1 METKKVTLR
10 SQTVQCP
17 HCGEYYSVTYKYC
30 PFCDAGRQEEERRLA
45 EKKKKKQDFF
55 GNLFGSHAG
64 NKKESK
70 PEKSPKAPS
79 EEEGVQDF
87 ELLEAVQPKP
97 KQVRPSRD
105 HAEKKPTVKETA
117 KKKAPTRRRGP
128 RKKTSEM
135 TEEEKAAARADR
147 EARAAARKRERD
159 RKAREAAL
167 AAAETAA
174 AQPAQEAQ
182 PDQVE
187 MIATPGETGPV
198 FDQPTVPE
206 TFGYDQPPLVEP
218 DPAAF
223 TPTPVSEEGPVVEPE
238 PAPVQE
244 TPAFTP
250 AAQGPAESEWD
261 ALKDLN
267 TLAGQPEAAPE
278 IPEAIPAPTA
288 EIQVGQ
294 TPVEPAAPAQPA
306 QADQQ
311 PQPAPQAE
319 PPVNTEEDLDA
330 LLREVRDLLAESPV
344 PTLTR
349 EQLEK
354 PAQPVEEVAIQEE
367 PEAEAAPEAPAQEVP
382 QQQAPAAEPPV
393 EQAQPPQEEAPRA
406 DFDVEEPTIHIGEIP
421 TQSLWQGDGQDKP
434 AAENYADVID
444 DQPTQV
450 IPTQEISKE
459 IQAQQ
464 AAKAQEDEAAEP
476 QPAQEDLL
484 EAVLP
489 PQAKAPSAEEKAAA
503 RRAAR
508 KKKKKQGMNPVLL
521 IVSLII
527 VVAAVFIVVRTVV
540 PAFQTGIFSSQQAAE
555 GLTLDRETLDLAE
568 AGTTMT
574 LVPTFSPEG
583 STGTVTWSS
592 SDEAVATVDGQGMVT
607 AVAPGTATITAT
619 LENGQ
624 SAQCTVNCTWDPE
637 AAAAEEAQA
646 AADGEEAPAEQTTV
660 GLSANDITLDS
671 AGDSQQLTVNG
682 AEGEVTWASEDTAV
696 ATVDDQ
702 GNVTAVAPGRTTVTA
717 TVGDQTFNCAVRCIW

>member
-79 EEEGVQDF
+79 EEEGVQDYD
-87 ELLEAVQPKP
+87 LLEAVQPKP

-223 TPTPVSEEGPVVEPE
+223 TPTPVSAEGPVVEPE

-294 TPVEPAAPAQPA
+294 TTVEPAAPA

-319 PPVNTEEDLDA
+319 PPVNAEEDLDA

-344 PTLTR
+344 PTLAQ

-367 PEAEAAPEAPAQEVP
+367 PEAEAAPEAPAQAVP

-421 TQSLWQGDGQDKP
+421 TQALWQGDGQDKP

-583 STGTVTWSS
+583 ATGTVTWSS

-637 AAAAEEAQA
+637 AAA
-646 AADGEEAPAEQTTV
+646 DGEEAPAEQTTV

-682 AEGEVTWASEDTAV
+682 AEGDVTWASEDTAV

>member
-1 METKKVTLR
+1 
-10 SQTVQCP
+10 
-17 HCGEYYSVTYKYC
+17 
-30 PFCDAGRQEEERRLA
+30 
-45 EKKKKKQDFF
+45 
-55 GNLFGSHAG
+55 
-64 NKKESK
+64 
-70 PEKSPKAPS
+70 
-79 EEEGVQDF
+79 
-87 ELLEAVQPKP
+87 
-97 KQVRPSRD
+97 
-105 HAEKKPTVKETA
+105 
-117 KKKAPTRRRGP
+117 
-128 RKKTSEM
+128 M
-135 TEEEKAAARADR
+135 T
-147 EARAAARKRERD
+147 
-159 RKAREAAL
+159 
-167 AAAETAA
+167 
-174 AQPAQEAQ
+174 
-182 PDQVE
+182 
-187 MIATPGETGPV
+187 ATPGETGPV

-223 TPTPVSEEGPVVEPE
+223 TPTPVSAEGPVVEPE

-294 TPVEPAAPAQPA
+294 TTVEPAAPAQPA

-344 PTLTR
+344 PTLTQ

-367 PEAEAAPEAPAQEVP
+367 PEAEAAPEAPAQAVP

-421 TQSLWQGDGQDKP
+421 TQALWQGDGQDKP

-637 AAAAEEAQA
+637 AAAAEEA
-646 AADGEEAPAEQTTV
+646 PAEQTTV

>member
-79 EEEGVQDF
+79 EEEGVQDYD
-87 ELLEAVQPKP
+87 LLEAVQPKP

-294 TPVEPAAPAQPA
+294 TTVEPAAPA

-344 PTLTR
+344 PTLTQ

-367 PEAEAAPEAPAQEVP
+367 PEAEAAPEAPAQAVP

-421 TQSLWQGDGQDKP
+421 TQALWQGDGQDKP

-508 KKKKKQGMNPVLL
+508 KKKKKRGMNPVLL

-607 AVAPGTATITAT
+607 AVAPGTASITAT

>member
-79 EEEGVQDF
+79 EEEGVQDYD
-87 ELLEAVQPKP
+87 LLEAVQPKP

-167 AAAETAA
+167 AAA

-187 MIATPGETGPV
+187 MTATPGETGPV

-223 TPTPVSEEGPVVEPE
+223 TPTPVSAEGPVVEPE

-294 TPVEPAAPAQPA
+294 TTVEPAAPAQPA

-344 PTLTR
+344 PTLTQ

-476 QPAQEDLL
+476 QPAQ
-484 EAVLP
+484 
-489 PQAKAPSAEEKAAA
+489 
-503 RRAAR
+503 
-508 KKKKKQGMNPVLL
+508 
-521 IVSLII
+521 
-527 VVAAVFIVVRTVV
+527 
-540 PAFQTGIFSSQQAAE
+540 
-555 GLTLDRETLDLAE
+555 
-568 AGTTMT
+568 
-574 LVPTFSPEG
+574 
-583 STGTVTWSS
+583 
-592 SDEAVATVDGQGMVT
+592 
-607 AVAPGTATITAT
+607 
-619 LENGQ
+619 
-624 SAQCTVNCTWDPE
+624 
-637 AAAAEEAQA
+637 
-646 AADGEEAPAEQTTV
+646 
-660 GLSANDITLDS
+660 
-671 AGDSQQLTVNG
+671 
-682 AEGEVTWASEDTAV
+682 
-696 ATVDDQ
+696 
-702 GNVTAVAPGRTTVTA
+702 
-717 TVGDQTFNCAVRCIW
+717 

>member
-223 TPTPVSEEGPVVEPE
+223 TPTPVSAEGPVVEPE

-294 TPVEPAAPAQPA
+294 TTVEPAAPA

-344 PTLTR
+344 PTLTQ

-367 PEAEAAPEAPAQEVP
+367 PEAEAAPEAPAQAVP

-421 TQSLWQGDGQDKP
+421 TQALWQGDGQDKP

-637 AAAAEEAQA
+637 AAA
-646 AADGEEAPAEQTTV
+646 DGEEAPAEQTTV

-682 AEGEVTWASEDTAV
+682 AEGDVTWASEDTAV

>member
-79 EEEGVQDF
+79 EEEGVQDYD
-87 ELLEAVQPKP
+87 LLEAVQPKP

-167 AAAETAA
+167 AAA

-187 MIATPGETGPV
+187 MTATPGETGPV

-223 TPTPVSEEGPVVEPE
+223 TPTPVSAEGPVVEPE

-294 TPVEPAAPAQPA
+294 TTVEPAAPA

-344 PTLTR
+344 PTLTQ

-367 PEAEAAPEAPAQEVP
+367 PEAEAAPEVP

-421 TQSLWQGDGQDKP
+421 TQALWQGDGQDKP

-637 AAAAEEAQA
+637 AAA
-646 AADGEEAPAEQTTV
+646 DGEEAPAEQTTV

>member
-135 TEEEKAAARADR
+135 TEEEKAAALADR

-187 MIATPGETGPV
+187 MTATPGETGPV

-223 TPTPVSEEGPVVEPE
+223 TPTPVSAEGPVVEPE

-261 ALKDLN
+261 ALKDLS

-294 TPVEPAAPAQPA
+294 TTVEPAAPAQSA

-344 PTLTR
+344 PTLTQ

-367 PEAEAAPEAPAQEVP
+367 PEAEAAPEAPTQEVP

-421 TQSLWQGDGQDKP
+421 TQALWQGDGQDKP

-508 KKKKKQGMNPVLL
+508 KKKKKRGMNPVLL

-527 VVAAVFIVVRTVV
+527 VMAAVFIVVRTVV

-592 SDEAVATVDGQGMVT
+592 SDEAVATVD
-607 AVAPGTATITAT
+607 
-619 LENGQ
+619 
-624 SAQCTVNCTWDPE
+624 
-637 AAAAEEAQA
+637 
-646 AADGEEAPAEQTTV
+646 
-660 GLSANDITLDS
+660 LSANDITLDS

>member
-79 EEEGVQDF
+79 EEEGVQDYD
-87 ELLEAVQPKP
+87 LLEAVQPKP

-223 TPTPVSEEGPVVEPE
+223 TPTPVSAEGPVVEPE

-294 TPVEPAAPAQPA
+294 TTVEPAAPA

-319 PPVNTEEDLDA
+319 PPVNAEEDLDA

-344 PTLTR
+344 PTLTQ

-367 PEAEAAPEAPAQEVP
+367 PEAEAAPEVP

-583 STGTVTWSS
+583 ATGTVTWSS

-637 AAAAEEAQA
+637 AAA
-646 AADGEEAPAEQTTV
+646 DGEEAPAEQTTV

-682 AEGEVTWASEDTAV
+682 AEGEVTWASEDAAV

>member
-79 EEEGVQDF
+79 EEEGVQDYD
-87 ELLEAVQPKP
+87 LLEAVQPKP

-187 MIATPGETGPV
+187 MTATPGETGPV

-223 TPTPVSEEGPVVEPE
+223 TPTPVSAEGPVVEPE

-294 TPVEPAAPAQPA
+294 TTVEPAAPA

-344 PTLTR
+344 PTLTQ

-367 PEAEAAPEAPAQEVP
+367 PEAEAAPEAPAQAVP

-421 TQSLWQGDGQDKP
+421 TQALWQGDGQDKP

-489 PQAKAPSAEEKAAA
+489 PQAKAPTAEEKAAA

-583 STGTVTWSS
+583 ATGTVTWSS

-637 AAAAEEAQA
+637 AAAAEAAQA

>member
-79 EEEGVQDF
+79 EEEGVQDYD
-87 ELLEAVQPKP
+87 LLEAVQPKP

-167 AAAETAA
+167 VAA

-187 MIATPGETGPV
+187 MTATPGETGPV

-223 TPTPVSEEGPVVEPE
+223 TPTPVSAEGPVVEPE

-294 TPVEPAAPAQPA
+294 TTVEPAAPA

-344 PTLTR
+344 PTLTQ

-367 PEAEAAPEAPAQEVP
+367 PEAEAAPEAPAQAVP

-421 TQSLWQGDGQDKP
+421 TQALWQGDGQEKP

-489 PQAKAPSAEEKAAA
+489 PQAKAPSAKEKAAA

-583 STGTVTWSS
+583 ATGTVTWSS

-637 AAAAEEAQA
+637 AAAAKEAQA
-646 AADGEEAPAEQTTV
+646 AADGEEAPAEQTTA

-682 AEGEVTWASEDTAV
+682 AEGDVTWASEDTAV

>member
-79 EEEGVQDF
+79 EEEGVQDYD
-87 ELLEAVQPKP
+87 LLEAVQPKP

-167 AAAETAA
+167 AAA

-187 MIATPGETGPV
+187 MTATPGETGPV

-223 TPTPVSEEGPVVEPE
+223 TPTPVSAEGPVVEPE

-294 TPVEPAAPAQPA
+294 TTVEPAAPA

-344 PTLTR
+344 PTLTQ

-421 TQSLWQGDGQDKP
+421 TQALWQGDGQDKP

-489 PQAKAPSAEEKAAA
+489 PQAKAPTAEEKAAA

-637 AAAAEEAQA
+637 AAAAEEA
-646 AADGEEAPAEQTTV
+646 PAEQTTV
-660 GLSANDITLDS
+660 GLSAHDTTLDS

-682 AEGEVTWASEDTAV
+682 AEGDVTWASEDTAV

>member
-79 EEEGVQDF
+79 EEEGVQDYD
-87 ELLEAVQPKP
+87 LLEAVQPKP

-167 AAAETAA
+167 AAA

-187 MIATPGETGPV
+187 MTATPGETGPV

-223 TPTPVSEEGPVVEPE
+223 TPTPVSAEGPVVEPE

-294 TPVEPAAPAQPA
+294 TTVEPAAPAQPA
-306 QADQQ
+306 ALPAAGDTGDRRQVHLVRGEGRALRRGLRDAVGAGRELLQVRDR
-311 PQPAPQAE
+311 PQ
-319 PPVNTEEDLDA
+319 LHDA
-330 LLREVRDLLAESPV
+330 LAHAQGHAQGLAVCQGLFQNGPGVDLPADAHEAEHRPGAPILRQGQQVAGDGAVRRRPV
-344 PTLTR
+344 PG
-349 EQLEK
+349 
-354 PAQPVEEVAIQEE
+354 
-367 PEAEAAPEAPAQEVP
+367 
-382 QQQAPAAEPPV
+382 
-393 EQAQPPQEEAPRA
+393 
-406 DFDVEEPTIHIGEIP
+406 GE
-421 TQSLWQGDGQDKP
+421 LG
-434 AAENYADVID
+434 
-444 DQPTQV
+444 
-450 IPTQEISKE
+450 
-459 IQAQQ
+459 
-464 AAKAQEDEAAEP
+464 
-476 QPAQEDLL
+476 
-484 EAVLP
+484 
-489 PQAKAPSAEEKAAA
+489 
-503 RRAAR
+503 
-508 KKKKKQGMNPVLL
+508 
-521 IVSLII
+521 
-527 VVAAVFIVVRTVV
+527 
-540 PAFQTGIFSSQQAAE
+540 
-555 GLTLDRETLDLAE
+555 
-568 AGTTMT
+568 
-574 LVPTFSPEG
+574 
-583 STGTVTWSS
+583 
-592 SDEAVATVDGQGMVT
+592 
-607 AVAPGTATITAT
+607 
-619 LENGQ
+619 
-624 SAQCTVNCTWDPE
+624 
-637 AAAAEEAQA
+637 AQA
-646 AADGEEAPAEQTTV
+646 ADGLPQLLLFRIRCHGRGSSSFSGWAAP
-660 GLSANDITLDS
+660 
-671 AGDSQQLTVNG
+671 
-682 AEGEVTWASEDTAV
+682 
-696 ATVDDQ
+696 
-702 GNVTAVAPGRTTVTA
+702 
-717 TVGDQTFNCAVRCIW
+717 

>member
-64 NKKESK
+64 NKKGSK

-79 EEEGVQDF
+79 EEEGVQDYD
-87 ELLEAVQPKP
+87 LLEAVQPKP

-117 KKKAPTRRRGP
+117 KKKAPTRRRGA

-187 MIATPGETGPV
+187 MTATPGETGPV

-223 TPTPVSEEGPVVEPE
+223 TPTPVSAEGPVVEPD

-294 TPVEPAAPAQPA
+294 TTVEPAAPA

-344 PTLTR
+344 PTLTQ

-367 PEAEAAPEAPAQEVP
+367 PEAEAAPEAPAQAVP

-421 TQSLWQGDGQDKP
+421 TQALWQGDGQDKP

-489 PQAKAPSAEEKAAA
+489 PQAKAPTAEEKAAA

-527 VVAAVFIVVRTVV
+527 VVAAVFIVV

-624 SAQCTVNCTWDPE
+624 SAQCTVSCTWDPE
-637 AAAAEEAQA
+637 AAAAEAAQA

-682 AEGEVTWASEDTAV
+682 AEGDVTWASEDTAV

>member
-79 EEEGVQDF
+79 EEEGVQDYD
-87 ELLEAVQPKP
+87 LLEAVQPKP

-223 TPTPVSEEGPVVEPE
+223 TPTPVSAEGPVVEPE

-294 TPVEPAAPAQPA
+294 TTVEPAAPA

-319 PPVNTEEDLDA
+319 PPVNAEEDLDA

-344 PTLTR
+344 PTLTQ

-367 PEAEAAPEAPAQEVP
+367 PEAEAAPEVP

-637 AAAAEEAQA
+637 AAA
-646 AADGEEAPAEQTTV
+646 DGEEAPAEQTTV

>member
-117 KKKAPTRRRGP
+117 KKKAPTRRRGA

-223 TPTPVSEEGPVVEPE
+223 TPTPVSAEGPVVEPE

-294 TPVEPAAPAQPA
+294 TTVEPAAPA

-344 PTLTR
+344 PTLTQ

-421 TQSLWQGDGQDKP
+421 TQALWQGDGQDKP

-583 STGTVTWSS
+583 ATGTVTWSS

-637 AAAAEEAQA
+637 AAA
-646 AADGEEAPAEQTTV
+646 DGEEAPAEQTTV

-682 AEGEVTWASEDTAV
+682 AEGDVTWASEDTAV

>member
-174 AQPAQEAQ
+174 AQP
-182 PDQVE
+182 DQVE
-187 MIATPGETGPV
+187 MTATPGEAGPV

-223 TPTPVSEEGPVVEPE
+223 TPTPVSAEGPVVEPE

-261 ALKDLN
+261 TLKDLN

-294 TPVEPAAPAQPA
+294 TTVEPAAPA

-344 PTLTR
+344 PTLTQ

-382 QQQAPAAEPPV
+382 QQQAPVAEPPV

-421 TQSLWQGDGQDKP
+421 TQALWQGDGQDKP

-508 KKKKKQGMNPVLL
+508 KKKKKRGFNPVLL

-555 GLTLDRETLDLAE
+555 SLTLDRETLDLAE

-682 AEGEVTWASEDTAV
+682 AEGDVTWASEDTAV

>member
-79 EEEGVQDF
+79 EEEGVQDYD
-87 ELLEAVQPKP
+87 LLEAVQPKP

-187 MIATPGETGPV
+187 MTATPGETGPV

-223 TPTPVSEEGPVVEPE
+223 TPTPVSAEGPVVEPE

-250 AAQGPAESEWD
+250 AAQAPAESEWD

-294 TPVEPAAPAQPA
+294 TTVEPAAPA

-344 PTLTR
+344 PTLTQ

-421 TQSLWQGDGQDKP
+421 TQALWQGDGQEKP

-489 PQAKAPSAEEKAAA
+489 PQAKAPTAEEKAAA

-607 AVAPGTATITAT
+607 AVAPGTAT

-637 AAAAEEAQA
+637 AAAA
-646 AADGEEAPAEQTTV
+646 EEAPAEQTTV

-682 AEGEVTWASEDTAV
+682 AEGDVTWASEDTAV

>member
-64 NKKESK
+64 NKKGSK

-79 EEEGVQDF
+79 EEEGVQDYD
-87 ELLEAVQPKP
+87 LLEAVQPKP

-117 KKKAPTRRRGP
+117 KKKAPTRRRGA

-187 MIATPGETGPV
+187 MTATPGETGPV

-223 TPTPVSEEGPVVEPE
+223 TPTPVSAEGPVVEPE

-250 AAQGPAESEWD
+250 AAQAPAESEWD

-294 TPVEPAAPAQPA
+294 TTVEPAAPA

-344 PTLTR
+344 PTLTQ

-421 TQSLWQGDGQDKP
+421 TQALWQGDGQDKP

-489 PQAKAPSAEEKAAA
+489 PQAKAPTAEEKAAA

-527 VVAAVFIVVRTVV
+527 VVAVVFIVVRTVV

-637 AAAAEEAQA
+637 AAAAEEA
-646 AADGEEAPAEQTTV
+646 PAEQTTV

>member
-79 EEEGVQDF
+79 EEEGVQDYD
-87 ELLEAVQPKP
+87 LLEAVQPKP

-187 MIATPGETGPV
+187 MTATPGETGPV

-223 TPTPVSEEGPVVEPE
+223 TPTPVSAEGPVVEPE

-294 TPVEPAAPAQPA
+294 TTVEPAAPA

-344 PTLTR
+344 PTLTQ

-421 TQSLWQGDGQDKP
+421 TQALWQGDGQDKP

-489 PQAKAPSAEEKAAA
+489 PQAKAPTAEEKAAA

-637 AAAAEEAQA
+637 AAAAEEA
-646 AADGEEAPAEQTTV
+646 PAEQTTV

>member
-79 EEEGVQDF
+79 EEEGVQDYD
-87 ELLEAVQPKP
+87 LLEAVQPKP

-187 MIATPGETGPV
+187 MTATPGETGPV

-223 TPTPVSEEGPVVEPE
+223 TPTPVSAEGPVVEPE

-244 TPAFTP
+244 PPAFTP

-294 TPVEPAAPAQPA
+294 TTVEPAAPA

-344 PTLTR
+344 PTLTQ

-367 PEAEAAPEAPAQEVP
+367 PEAEAAPEAPAQAVP

-421 TQSLWQGDGQDKP
+421 TQALWQGDGQDKP

-489 PQAKAPSAEEKAAA
+489 PQAKAPTAEEKAAA

-583 STGTVTWSS
+583 ATGTVTWSS

-637 AAAAEEAQA
+637 AAAAEAAQA

>member
-79 EEEGVQDF
+79 EEEGVQDYD
-87 ELLEAVQPKP
+87 LLEAVQPKP

-294 TPVEPAAPAQPA
+294 TTVEPAAPA

-344 PTLTR
+344 PTLTQ

-367 PEAEAAPEAPAQEVP
+367 PEAEAAPEAPAQAVP

-421 TQSLWQGDGQDKP
+421 TQALWQGDGQDKP

-637 AAAAEEAQA
+637 AAA
-646 AADGEEAPAEQTTV
+646 DGEEAPAEQTTV

-671 AGDSQQLTVNG
+671 AGDGQQLTVNG

>member
-79 EEEGVQDF
+79 EEEGVQDYD
-87 ELLEAVQPKP
+87 LLEAVQPKP

-294 TPVEPAAPAQPA
+294 TTVEPAAPA

-344 PTLTR
+344 PTLTQ

-367 PEAEAAPEAPAQEVP
+367 PEAEAAPEAPAQAVP

-421 TQSLWQGDGQDKP
+421 TQALWQGDGQDKP

-637 AAAAEEAQA
+637 AAA
-646 AADGEEAPAEQTTV
+646 DGEEAPAEQTTV

>member
-79 EEEGVQDF
+79 EEEGVQDYD
-87 ELLEAVQPKP
+87 LLEAVQPKP

-223 TPTPVSEEGPVVEPE
+223 TPTPVSAEGPVVEPE

-294 TPVEPAAPAQPA
+294 TTVEPAAPA

-344 PTLTR
+344 PTLTQ

-464 AAKAQEDEAAEP
+464 VAKAQEDEAAEP

-637 AAAAEEAQA
+637 AAAAEEA
-646 AADGEEAPAEQTTV
+646 PAEQTTV

>member
-79 EEEGVQDF
+79 EEEGVQDYD
-87 ELLEAVQPKP
+87 LLEAVQPKP

-117 KKKAPTRRRGP
+117 KKKAPTRRRGA

-187 MIATPGETGPV
+187 MIATPGETGLV

-223 TPTPVSEEGPVVEPE
+223 TPTPVSAEGPVVEPE

-294 TPVEPAAPAQPA
+294 TTVEPAAPA

-319 PPVNTEEDLDA
+319 PPVNAEEDLDA

-344 PTLTR
+344 PTLTQ

-354 PAQPVEEVAIQEE
+354 PAQLVEEVAIQEE

-489 PQAKAPSAEEKAAA
+489 PQAKAPAAEEKAAA

-637 AAAAEEAQA
+637 AAA
-646 AADGEEAPAEQTTV
+646 DGEEAPAEQTTV

>member
-70 PEKSPKAPS
+70 PEKAPKAPS

-135 TEEEKAAARADR
+135 TEEEKAAALADR

-187 MIATPGETGPV
+187 MTATPGEAGPV
-198 FDQPTVPE
+198 F
-206 TFGYDQPPLVEP
+206 DQPPLVEP

-223 TPTPVSEEGPVVEPE
+223 TPTPVSAEGPVVEPE

-250 AAQGPAESEWD
+250 AAQARAESEWD
-261 ALKDLN
+261 ALKDLS

-294 TPVEPAAPAQPA
+294 TTVEPAAPA

-344 PTLTR
+344 PTLTQ

-421 TQSLWQGDGQDKP
+421 TQALWQGDGQDKP

-476 QPAQEDLL
+476 QPPQEDLL

-583 STGTVTWSS
+583 ATGTVTWSS

-637 AAAAEEAQA
+637 A

>member
-79 EEEGVQDF
+79 EEEGVQDYD
-87 ELLEAVQPKP
+87 LLEAVQPKP

-105 HAEKKPTVKETA
+105 YAEKKPTVKETA

-223 TPTPVSEEGPVVEPE
+223 TPTPVSAEGPVVEPE

-294 TPVEPAAPAQPA
+294 TTVEPAAPA

-344 PTLTR
+344 PTLTQ

-421 TQSLWQGDGQDKP
+421 TQALWQGDGQEKP

-637 AAAAEEAQA
+637 AAA
-646 AADGEEAPAEQTTV
+646 DGEEAPAEQTTV

-682 AEGEVTWASEDTAV
+682 AEGEVTWASEDAAV

>member
-79 EEEGVQDF
+79 EEEGVQDYD
-87 ELLEAVQPKP
+87 LLEAVQPKP

-117 KKKAPTRRRGP
+117 KKKAPTRRRGA

-187 MIATPGETGPV
+187 MTATPGETGPV

-223 TPTPVSEEGPVVEPE
+223 TPTPVSAEGPVVEPE

-294 TPVEPAAPAQPA
+294 TTVEPAAPA

-344 PTLTR
+344 PTLTQ

-367 PEAEAAPEAPAQEVP
+367 PEAEAAPEAPAQAVP

-489 PQAKAPSAEEKAAA
+489 PQAKAPTAEEKAAA

-637 AAAAEEAQA
+637 AAA
-646 AADGEEAPAEQTTV
+646 DGEEAPAEQTTV

>member
-79 EEEGVQDF
+79 EEEGVQDYD
-87 ELLEAVQPKP
+87 LLEAVQPKP

-223 TPTPVSEEGPVVEPE
+223 TPTPVSAEGPVVEPE

-294 TPVEPAAPAQPA
+294 TTVEPAAPA

-319 PPVNTEEDLDA
+319 PPVNAEEDLDA

-344 PTLTR
+344 PTLTQ

-367 PEAEAAPEAPAQEVP
+367 PEAEAAPEVP

-637 AAAAEEAQA
+637 AAA
-646 AADGEEAPAEQTTV
+646 DGEEAPAEQTTV

-682 AEGEVTWASEDTAV
+682 AEGDVTWASEDTAV

>member
-79 EEEGVQDF
+79 EEEGVQDYD
-87 ELLEAVQPKP
+87 LLEAVQPKP

-223 TPTPVSEEGPVVEPE
+223 TPTPVSAEGPVVEPE

-294 TPVEPAAPAQPA
+294 TTVEPAAPA

-344 PTLTR
+344 PTLTQ

-421 TQSLWQGDGQDKP
+421 TQALWQGDGQDKP

>member
-55 GNLFGSHAG
+55 GSLFGSHAG

-79 EEEGVQDF
+79 EEEGVQDYD
-87 ELLEAVQPKP
+87 LLEAVQPKP

-167 AAAETAA
+167 AAA

-187 MIATPGETGPV
+187 MTATPGETGPV

-223 TPTPVSEEGPVVEPE
+223 TPTPVSAEGPVVEPE

-294 TPVEPAAPAQPA
+294 TTVEPAAPAQPA

-319 PPVNTEEDLDA
+319 PPMNTEEDLDA

-344 PTLTR
+344 PTLTQ

-367 PEAEAAPEAPAQEVP
+367 PEAEAAPEAPAQAVP

-421 TQSLWQGDGQDKP
+421 TQALWQGDGQEKP

-489 PQAKAPSAEEKAAA
+489 PQAKAPTAEEKAAA

-508 KKKKKQGMNPVLL
+508 KKKKRQGMNPVLL

-555 GLTLDRETLDLAE
+555 GLTLDRETLDLAD

-696 ATVDDQ
+696 A
-702 GNVTAVAPGRTTVTA
+702 PGRTTVTA

>member
-79 EEEGVQDF
+79 EEEGVQDYD
-87 ELLEAVQPKP
+87 LLEAVQPKP

-223 TPTPVSEEGPVVEPE
+223 TPTPVSAEGPVVEPE

-250 AAQGPAESEWD
+250 AAQAPAESEWD

-294 TPVEPAAPAQPA
+294 TTVEPAAPA

-344 PTLTR
+344 PTLTQ

-421 TQSLWQGDGQDKP
+421 TQALWQGDGQEKP

-583 STGTVTWSS
+583 ATGTVTWSS

-637 AAAAEEAQA
+637 A

>member
-79 EEEGVQDF
+79 EEEGVQDYD
-87 ELLEAVQPKP
+87 LLEAVQPKP

-223 TPTPVSEEGPVVEPE
+223 TPTPVSAEGPVVEPE

-294 TPVEPAAPAQPA
+294 TTVEPAAPA

-344 PTLTR
+344 PTLTQ

-367 PEAEAAPEAPAQEVP
+367 PEAEAAPEAPAQAVP

-421 TQSLWQGDGQDKP
+421 TQALWQGDGQEKP

-489 PQAKAPSAEEKAAA
+489 PQAKAPTAEEKAAA

-508 KKKKKQGMNPVLL
+508 KKKKKRGMNPVLL

-637 AAAAEEAQA
+637 AAA
-646 AADGEEAPAEQTTV
+646 DGEEAPAEQTTV

-682 AEGEVTWASEDTAV
+682 AEGDVTWASEDTAV

>member
-55 GNLFGSHAG
+55 GSLFGSHAG

-79 EEEGVQDF
+79 EEEGVQDYD
-87 ELLEAVQPKP
+87 LLEAVQPKP

-167 AAAETAA
+167 AAA

-187 MIATPGETGPV
+187 MTATPGETGPV

-223 TPTPVSEEGPVVEPE
+223 TPTPVSAEGPVVEPE

-294 TPVEPAAPAQPA
+294 TTVEPAAPA

-344 PTLTR
+344 PTLTQ

-421 TQSLWQGDGQDKP
+421 TQALWQGDGQDKP

-489 PQAKAPSAEEKAAA
+489 PQAKAPTAEEKAAA

-637 AAAAEEAQA
+637 AAAAEEA
-646 AADGEEAPAEQTTV
+646 PAEQTTV

>member
-79 EEEGVQDF
+79 EEEGVQDYD
-87 ELLEAVQPKP
+87 LLEAVQPKP

-187 MIATPGETGPV
+187 MTATPGETGPV

-223 TPTPVSEEGPVVEPE
+223 TPTPVSAEGPVVEPE

-294 TPVEPAAPAQPA
+294 TTVEPAAPA

-319 PPVNTEEDLDA
+319 PPMNTEEDLDA

-344 PTLTR
+344 PTLTQ

-421 TQSLWQGDGQDKP
+421 TQALWQGDGQEKP

-637 AAAAEEAQA
+637 AAAAEEA
-646 AADGEEAPAEQTTV
+646 PAEQTTV

-682 AEGEVTWASEDTAV
+682 AEGDVTWASEDTAV

>member
-79 EEEGVQDF
+79 EEEGVQDYD
-87 ELLEAVQPKP
+87 LLEAVQPKP

-223 TPTPVSEEGPVVEPE
+223 TPTPVSAEGPVVEPE

-294 TPVEPAAPAQPA
+294 TTVEPAAPA

-319 PPVNTEEDLDA
+319 PPVNAEEDLDA

-344 PTLTR
+344 PTLTQ

-367 PEAEAAPEAPAQEVP
+367 PEAEAAPEAPAQAVP

-421 TQSLWQGDGQDKP
+421 TQALWQGDGQDKP

-637 AAAAEEAQA
+637 AAA
-646 AADGEEAPAEQTTV
+646 DGEEAPAEQTTV

-682 AEGEVTWASEDTAV
+682 AEGDVTWASEDTAV

>member
-79 EEEGVQDF
+79 EEEGVQDYD
-87 ELLEAVQPKP
+87 LLEAVQPKP

-117 KKKAPTRRRGP
+117 KKKAPTRRRGA

-223 TPTPVSEEGPVVEPE
+223 TPTPVSAEGPVVEPE

-250 AAQGPAESEWD
+250 AAQTPAESEWD

-294 TPVEPAAPAQPA
+294 TTVEPAAPA

-344 PTLTR
+344 PTLTQ

-421 TQSLWQGDGQDKP
+421 TQALWQGDGQEKP

-637 AAAAEEAQA
+637 AAA
-646 AADGEEAPAEQTTV
+646 DGEEAPAEQTTV

>member
-187 MIATPGETGPV
+187 MTATPGETGPV

-223 TPTPVSEEGPVVEPE
+223 TPTPVSAEGPVVEPE

-261 ALKDLN
+261 ALKDLS

-294 TPVEPAAPAQPA
+294 TTVEPAAPA

-344 PTLTR
+344 PTLTQ

-508 KKKKKQGMNPVLL
+508 KKKKKRGFNPVLL

-555 GLTLDRETLDLAE
+555 SLTLDRETLDLAE

>member
-79 EEEGVQDF
+79 EEEGVQDYD
-87 ELLEAVQPKP
+87 LLEAVQPKP
-97 KQVRPSRD
+97 KQVRPARD

-135 TEEEKAAARADR
+135 TEEEKAAALADR

-187 MIATPGETGPV
+187 MIATPGEAGPV

-223 TPTPVSEEGPVVEPE
+223 TPTPVSAEGPVVEPE

-250 AAQGPAESEWD
+250 AAQTPAESEWD

-294 TPVEPAAPAQPA
+294 TTVEPAAPAQPA

-344 PTLTR
+344 PTLTQ

-367 PEAEAAPEAPAQEVP
+367 PEAEAAPEAPAQAVP

-421 TQSLWQGDGQDKP
+421 TQALWQGDGQEKP

-489 PQAKAPSAEEKAAA
+489 PQAKAPTAEEKAAA

-637 AAAAEEAQA
+637 AAAAEEA
-646 AADGEEAPAEQTTV
+646 PAEQTTV

-682 AEGEVTWASEDTAV
+682 AEGDVTWASEDTAV